1 MHLGIHILYYIIL
14 LVVLFLG
21 LAINVLGLPG
31 LWLMV
36 AAHAVYALAT
46 GWNRYVGWPSLIAM
60 IVLALIAEAVEFF
73 AGAAGSKAAGGRT
86 RGAIGAVVG
95 AFIGAILFSFI
106 PLFIVAQVVGACVG
120 AFVGAAVMEFT
131 DKDLR
136 HSLRVGVGAAKGR
149 FVGIVGKLGIG
160 IVMLFVSVLTAWPF
174 HLIVTKQV
182 VFPPPATVPAA
193 TSATTTAP
201 TATST
206 TAATSPA
213 TTAPTSPP

>member
-46 GWNRYVGWPSLIAM
+46 GWDRYVGWPSLIAM

-95 AFIGAILFSFI
+95 AFVGAILFSFI

-120 AFVGAAVMEFT
+120 AFIGAAVMEFT

-136 HSLRVGVGAAKGR
+136 HSVRVGVGAAKGR
-149 FVGIVGKLGIG
+149 FVGIIAKLAIG
-160 IVMLFVSVLTAWPF
+160 AVMLLVSIGTAWPF
-174 HLIVTKQV
+174 HLVTTKQV
-182 VFPPPATVPAA
+182 VFPPPSAAA
-193 TSATTTAP
+193 TNQAATTTA
-201 TATST
+201 S
-206 TAATSPA
+206 
-213 TTAPTSPP
+213 TAPTTQP

>member
-1 MHLGIHILYYIIL
+1 MHLGIHVLYYIIL
-14 LVVLFLG
+14 LIVLFLG

-106 PLFIVAQVVGACVG
+106 PLFVVAQVVGACVG

-160 IVMLFVSVLTAWPF
+160 IVMLFVSVVTAWPF
-174 HLIVTKQV
+174 HLIITKHV
-182 VFPPPATVPAA
+182 VFPPPATATAPAA
-193 TSATTTAP
+193 TSAATTT
-201 TATST
+201 TST
-206 TAATSPA
+206 TIATTPA